1 MAKKIVKV
9 FPDYCSSGLWDERGV
24 GVNERKMHI
33 SKLLRI
39 ALEHWHYQ
47 WETWQI
53 DMGSEK
59 PPAKVW
65 LNIFYRHWWDNGKII
80 AEHLQEEN
88 PDLEIQYKADTPEE
102 LIKYFYGE
110 E

>member
-1 MAKKIVKV
+1 MTKKIVSV
-9 FPDYCSSGLWDERGV
+9 YPDYCSSGLWDERGV

-47 WETWQI
+47 WEIWQI
-53 DMGSEK
+53 DMESEK
-59 PPAKVW
+59 PPTKVW
-65 LNIFYRHWWDNGKII
+65 LNIFYRHWWNNGKTI

-88 PDLEIQYKADTPEE
+88 PELEIQYKADTPEE